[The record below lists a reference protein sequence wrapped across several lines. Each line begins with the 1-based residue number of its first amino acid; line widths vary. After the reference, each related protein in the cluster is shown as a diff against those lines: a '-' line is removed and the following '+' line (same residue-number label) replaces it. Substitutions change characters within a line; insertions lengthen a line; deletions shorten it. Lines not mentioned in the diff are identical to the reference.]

1 MLSRILFGLSIA
13 VAVFLLALLASPML
27 ASATLVQ
34 ISHWLDSLSS
44 FVPFFPASLNAD
56 YDFLSTTSSL
66 TDVKSD
72 WNLTVGPLSYS
83 TDNLIFNTASS
94 LLQHWPNARYRN
106 GHSVVPGRI
115 PLGTVFYHGR
125 SSPEMVESS
134 RAGQKIKILPGTQ
147 EWVAT
152 DPEHSLMFCGIE
164 SGADVSTTNATAS
177 KDKPESENRSDC
189 WFITLVTTRE
199 LRVLYFDGSSAA
211 KMFGGSMDS
220 QDVFAYR
227 NELEME
233 NASSSWDDPD
243 RIFGEVERLKRLCQW
258 VEEKGLGVDG
268 FVRME
273 MDFEVMLCDM
283 ASGMEVVSFS
293 NLAHSANPKSIS
305 NSAPEPDAST
315 PSKVPNPRRTIRNFE
330 LVRSAS
336 QHHAYP
342 GEVKVQLDLDGF
354 VSFYDGDLVKRRP
367 VENGDEV
374 KYLADRWTHRVR
386 DTNKED
392 LRRVRQ
398 RVEEVLMDMKNSHGR
413 NSGIDWDLIM
423 QVLVKRYASRLDVLK
438 YLLEASGDEPG
449 ATRTDGERVQIFFN
463 QLDVAL
469 TPFILAS
476 ARPESSESLLSPEWA
491 SPVYRL
497 CSTTHTL
504 YLHSPHIM
512 KKMSKSEMTLLN
524 AVEGTNQEI
533 CRVLVGI
540 WAEGVENGLGL
551 EKMYYIDKAGTN
563 QLKVLKEKWEKDLIS
578 LMRWLDWSVWETCRP
593 SCGPEEIC
601 YMPTWPYFAGNGGPP
616 PGPAQGPDGLVRA
629 REESE
634 ENDWMR
640 PKPLCIRKVAP
651 YKF

>member
-13 VAVFLLALLASPML
+13 VAVFLFALLASPML

-34 ISHWLDSLSS
+34 ISHWLDSLSWS
-44 FVPFFPASLNAD
+44 APFFPASLNAD

-72 WNLTVGPLSYS
+72 WNLTVGPSSYS

-164 SGADVSTTNATAS
+164 RRADVSTTNATAS
-177 KDKPESENRSDC
+177 KDKPESENISDC

-227 NELEME
+227 NELEMK

-273 MDFEVMLCDM
+273 MDL
-283 ASGMEVVSFS
+283 
-293 NLAHSANPKSIS
+293 
-305 NSAPEPDAST
+305 
-315 PSKVPNPRRTIRNFE
+315 
-330 LVRSAS
+330 
-336 QHHAYP
+336 
-342 GEVKVQLDLDGF
+342 
-354 VSFYDGDLVKRRP
+354 
-367 VENGDEV
+367 
-374 KYLADRWTHRVR
+374 
-386 DTNKED
+386 
-392 LRRVRQ
+392 
-398 RVEEVLMDMKNSHGR
+398 
-413 NSGIDWDLIM
+413 
-423 QVLVKRYASRLDVLK
+423 
-438 YLLEASGDEPG
+438 
-449 ATRTDGERVQIFFN
+449 
-463 QLDVAL
+463 
-469 TPFILAS
+469 
-476 ARPESSESLLSPEWA
+476 
-491 SPVYRL
+491 
-497 CSTTHTL
+497 
-504 YLHSPHIM
+504 
-512 KKMSKSEMTLLN
+512 
-524 AVEGTNQEI
+524 
-533 CRVLVGI
+533 
-540 WAEGVENGLGL
+540 
-551 EKMYYIDKAGTN
+551 
-563 QLKVLKEKWEKDLIS
+563 
-578 LMRWLDWSVWETCRP
+578 
-593 SCGPEEIC
+593 
-601 YMPTWPYFAGNGGPP
+601 
-616 PGPAQGPDGLVRA
+616 
-629 REESE
+629 
-634 ENDWMR
+634 
-640 PKPLCIRKVAP
+640 
-651 YKF
+651 